1 MSRHWL
7 LWSSVVLLSYSGTH
21 SRNLNNFWSA
31 KISAYF
37 ARPPQPLILR
47 IFPNLNPN
55 KSHGLDKISIRI
67 TKICGNSLCKPL
79 EMIFK
84 SCIKKG
90 EFPSEWKKSNIAPV
104 RKEWQAI
111 VIELQTDPIAINLW
125 QNFWNNNLQ

>member
-1 MSRHWL
+1 MFYNIQNSNALPTNL
-7 LWSSVVLLSYSGTH
+7 LFQTEKSVTSINVTH
-21 SRNLNNFWSA
+21 DD
-31 KISAYF
+31 
-37 ARPPQPLILR
+37 ILR

-104 RKEWQAI
+104 RKE
-111 VIELQTDPIAINLW
+111 
-125 QNFWNNNLQ
+125 